1 MRHEAIKSVH
11 PEVVTINGDEWGKL
25 QAWDANGA
33 DVAINQSAVDAETV
47 VLIAA
52 HAVEV
57 SAKTNRLVSVKSKLE
72 ALGLTAEEVKEA
84 FDI

>member
-33 DVAINQSAVDAETV
+33 DVAINQAAVDAETV

-84 FDI
+84 FGI

>member
-33 DVAINQSAVDAETV
+33 DIAINQSAVDAETV

>member
-25 QAWDANGA
+25 QAWDSNGA
-33 DVAINQSAVDAETV
+33 DVVINQAAVDAETV

-52 HAVEV
+52 HTVEV
-57 SAKTNRLVSVKSKLE
+57 SAKANRLASVKLKLE
-72 ALGLTAEEVKEA
+72 ALGLTSEEVQEA
-84 FDI
+84 FGL

>member
-25 QAWDANGA
+25 QARDSNGA
-33 DVAINQSAVDAETV
+33 DVVINQAAVDAETV

-52 HAVEV
+52 HTVEV
-57 SAKTNRLVSVKSKLE
+57 SAKANRLASVKSNLE
-72 ALGLTAEEVKEA
+72 TLGLTTDEVKEA
-84 FDI
+84 FGI

>member
-84 FDI
+84 FGI

>member
-1 MRHEAIKSVH
+1 MRHKAIKSVH

-33 DVAINQSAVDAETV
+33 DIAINQSAVDAETV

>member
-1 MRHEAIKSVH
+1 MRHEAIRSVH

>member
-33 DVAINQSAVDAETV
+33 DIAINQSAVDAETV

-52 HAVEV
+52 HTVEV
-57 SAKTNRLVSVKSKLE
+57 SAKANRLASVKSKLE
-72 ALGLTAEEVKEA
+72 TLGLTTEEVKEA
-84 FDI
+84 FGI

>member
-11 PEVVTINGDEWGKL
+11 PEVVSVNGDEWGKL

-33 DVAINQSAVDAETV
+33 DVAINQAAVAAETV

>member
-33 DVAINQSAVDAETV
+33 DVAINQSDVDAETV